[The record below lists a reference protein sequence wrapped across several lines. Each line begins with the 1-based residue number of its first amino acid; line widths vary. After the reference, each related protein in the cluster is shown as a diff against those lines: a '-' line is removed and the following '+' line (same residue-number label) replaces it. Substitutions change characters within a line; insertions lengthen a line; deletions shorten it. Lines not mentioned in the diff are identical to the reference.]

1 MNSSRLMS
9 GILGLC
15 LSLIFGLQ
23 LGCNLTPNA
32 LDPDVV
38 GKNVIDGFEYRPGDK
53 ILIDFADNP
62 GIPPSWQQTVRE
74 DGMIGLPFNQ
84 TVQAA
89 GKQKAQLEQ
98 AIHDLYVP
106 KILKRL
112 TVNIRAEQRYFF
124 VTGEVENPGQ
134 KDHTGSMTVLRA
146 IGAAGD
152 FTDFADK
159 GDIEVFRANGEI
171 VKVNGKDILKGRSKD
186 VPVFPGDRVHVN
198 RRLI

>member
-1 MNSSRLMS
+1 MSR
-9 GILGLC
+9 ILVAC
-15 LSLIFGLQ
+15 VSLIFGLQ
-23 LGCNLTPNA
+23 LGCNLTPKPQ
-32 LDPDVV
+32 DTDVAV
-38 GKNVIDGFEYRPGDK
+38 TNRVDGFEYRPGDK

-74 DGMIGLPFNQ
+74 DGMISLPFNQ

-106 KILKRL
+106 KILRRV

-124 VTGEVENPGQ
+124 VTGEVKTPGQ
-134 KDHTGSMTVLRA
+134 KEHTGAMTVLRA

-152 FTDFADK
+152 FTDFANK

-171 VKVNGKDILKGRSKD
+171 VKVNGKDILKGEIKD

-198 RRLI
+198 RRIF